1 MKKTDPPIHVLIVDD
16 HPVVREG
23 CRHLL
28 EAGGD
33 IRVVAEADDGRQA
46 YTAFIRH
53 RPEVVIMDISLPHNS
68 GLDVLDRM
76 LQREPDARILVFSMH
91 ENPLMMQRA
100 REAGARGYLCKR
112 NAPRQ
117 LLKVVRKIARGGE
130 YFDSQLDPEEPGM
143 ADPVQLLT
151 QREFE
156 VFLLLAQGRSIRRIA
171 ELLNISSK
179 TAGVHQTRIMHKIH
193 AESTAQVARLAIR
206 HGLVLP

>member
-1 MKKTDPPIHVLIVDD
+1 VMKTDKSINILIVDD

-33 IRVVAEADDGRQA
+33 VRVVAEADDGRQA

-76 LQREPDARILVFSMH
+76 LQREPDARMLVFSMH
-91 ENPLMMQRA
+91 ENPLMMRRA
-100 REAGARGYLCKR
+100 REAGARGYLSKR
-112 NAPRQ
+112 NAPR
-117 LLKVVRKIARGGE
+117 LLVKVVKKIARGGE
-130 YFDSQLDPEEPGM
+130 YFDPQLDPEEPGM

-156 VFLLLAQGRSIRRIA
+156 VFLLLAQGRSINRIA
-171 ELLNISSK
+171 GLLNISSK
-179 TAGVHQTRIMHKIH
+179 TAGVHQTRIMHKVR
-193 AESTAQVARLAIR
+193 AQSAAQLARLAIR
-206 HGLVLP
+206 AGLMVA